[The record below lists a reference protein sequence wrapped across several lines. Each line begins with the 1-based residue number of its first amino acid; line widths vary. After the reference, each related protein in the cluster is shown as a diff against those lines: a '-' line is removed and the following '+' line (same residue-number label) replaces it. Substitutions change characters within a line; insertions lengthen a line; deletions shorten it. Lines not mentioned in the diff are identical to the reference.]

1 MLTKWEKFERVLFVL
16 GLIVVMLDLF
26 YWRPL

>member
-26 YWRPL
+26 YWRP